1 MIKGDDLLLDLEGQ
15 MNTIKLPLMALKL
28 DELYRSPGYLHMD
41 KLDFLSALIAP
52 EFKDKVTK
60 TINNRLRT
68 AHIIGTPC
76 EISSCKDSRIRQ
88 YEPHGVPKRLAT
100 LSFIEEGQNVCILGA
115 SDSGKT
121 YLAKALGAS
130 ACEKY
135 RVSYNRCSEL
145 LESLVALKNENYGL
159 GYKSTTST
167 ERVYGMTESNTEVNS
182 CFFTSYSRK
191 TVMEDAAETLSIAAT
206 FSAKVTP
213 LEVDTALR
221 RKVIL
226 LSEAFQREYETLSPF
241 ITGKVL
247 FCDRRLG

>member
-76 EISSCKDSRIRQ
+76 EINSCKDTRIRQ

-145 LESLVALKNENYGL
+145 LESLVALKNENYGSYEKRMRKL
-159 GYKSTTST
+159 LNFQLLILDDFLLNTITD
-167 ERVYGMTESNTEVNS
+167 EREV
-182 CFFTSYSRK
+182 K
-191 TVMEDAAETLSIAAT
+191 
-206 FSAKVTP
+206 
-213 LEVDTALR
+213 
-221 RKVIL
+221 IL
-226 LSEAFQREYETLSPF
+226 LEIMEKRIELSRSTIICSQREPESWKSMIMNDEVSSNAIMKRATKHYIVMIQLKGTS
-241 ITGKVL
+241 
-247 FCDRRLG
+247 

>member
-1 MIKGDDLLLDLEGQ
+1 MINGEDIVLDLVEQ

-28 DELYRSPGYLHMD
+28 DELFRSPDYLHMD
-41 KLDFLSALIAP
+41 KLDFLSALLEP

-76 EISSCKDSRIRQ
+76 EITSCKDSKHRR
-88 YEPHGVPKRLAT
+88 YEPTGAPKL
-100 LSFIEEGQNVCILGA
+100 LSSLRFIEDGQNVCILGA

-145 LESLVALKNENYGL
+145 LESLVALKL
-159 GYKSTTST
+159 DVFK
-167 ERVYGMTESNTEVNS
+167 
-182 CFFTSYSRK
+182 
-191 TVMEDAAETLSIAAT
+191 L
-206 FSAKVTP
+206 
-213 LEVDTALR
+213 
-221 RKVIL
+221 
-226 LSEAFQREYETLSPF
+226 
-241 ITGKVL
+241 
-247 FCDRRLG
+247 

>member
-1 MIKGDDLLLDLEGQ
+1 MTNGEDMVLDLVEQ

-28 DELYRSPGYLHMD
+28 DELFRSPDFLHMD
-41 KLDFLSALIAP
+41 KLDFLSALLEP

-76 EISSCKDSRIRQ
+76 EITSCKDSKHRR
-88 YEPHGVPKRLAT
+88 YEPTGAPKL
-100 LSFIEEGQNVCILGA
+100 LSSLRFIEDGQNVCILGA

-145 LESLVALKNENYGL
+145 LESLVALKL
-159 GYKSTTST
+159 DD
-167 ERVYGMTESNTEVNS
+167 
-182 CFFTSYSRK
+182 YSRYEK
-191 TVMEDAAETLSIAAT
+191 RMRRLLNFHLLILDDFLLNTITDER
-206 FSAKVTP
+206 
-213 LEVDTALR
+213 EV
-221 RKVIL
+221 KIL
-226 LSEAFQREYETLSPF
+226 LEIMEKRIELSRSTIICSQREPESWKFMIMNDEVSSNAIKKRATKHYIVMIQLKGTS
-241 ITGKVL
+241 
-247 FCDRRLG
+247 

>member
-1 MIKGDDLLLDLEGQ
+1 MIKGDALLLDLEEQ
-15 MNTIKLPLMALKL
+15 MTTIKLPLMALKL

-41 KLDFLSALIAP
+41 KLDFLSALIVP

-76 EISSCKDSRIRQ
+76 EISSCKDTRIRQ

-145 LESLVALKNENYGL
+145 LESLVALKNENYGSYEKRMRKL
-159 GYKSTTST
+159 LNFQLLILDDFLLNTITD
-167 ERVYGMTESNTEVNS
+167 EREV
-182 CFFTSYSRK
+182 K
-191 TVMEDAAETLSIAAT
+191 
-206 FSAKVTP
+206 
-213 LEVDTALR
+213 
-221 RKVIL
+221 IL
-226 LSEAFQREYETLSPF
+226 LEIMEKRIELSRSTIICSQREPESWKSMIMNDEVSSNAIMKRATKHYIVMIQLKGTS
-241 ITGKVL
+241 
-247 FCDRRLG
+247 

>member
-1 MIKGDDLLLDLEGQ
+1 MIKGDDLLLDLEEQ

-76 EISSCKDSRIRQ
+76 EINSCKDTRIRQ

-145 LESLVALKNENYGL
+145 LESLVALKNENYGSYEKRMRKL
-159 GYKSTTST
+159 LNFQLLILDDFLLNTITD
-167 ERVYGMTESNTEVNS
+167 EREV
-182 CFFTSYSRK
+182 K
-191 TVMEDAAETLSIAAT
+191 
-206 FSAKVTP
+206 
-213 LEVDTALR
+213 
-221 RKVIL
+221 IL
-226 LSEAFQREYETLSPF
+226 LEIMEKRIELSRSTIICSQREPESWKSMIMNDEVSSNAIMKRATKHYIVMIQLKGTS
-241 ITGKVL
+241 
-247 FCDRRLG
+247 

>member
-1 MIKGDDLLLDLEGQ
+1 MTNGEDMVLDLVEQ

-28 DELYRSPGYLHMD
+28 DELFRSPDFLHMD
-41 KLDFLSALIAP
+41 KLDFLSALLEP

-76 EISSCKDSRIRQ
+76 EITSCKDSKHRR
-88 YEPHGVPKRLAT
+88 YEPTGAPKL
-100 LSFIEEGQNVCILGA
+100 LSSLRFIEDGQNVCILGA

-145 LESLVALKNENYGL
+145 LESLVALKL
-159 GYKSTTST
+159 DD
-167 ERVYGMTESNTEVNS
+167 
-182 CFFTSYSRK
+182 YSRYEK
-191 TVMEDAAETLSIAAT
+191 RMRRLLNFHLLILDDFLLNTITDER
-206 FSAKVTP
+206 
-213 LEVDTALR
+213 EV
-221 RKVIL
+221 KIL
-226 LSEAFQREYETLSPF
+226 LEIMEKRIELSRSTIICSQREPESWKSMIMNDEVSSNAIMKRATKHYIVMIQLKGTS
-241 ITGKVL
+241 
-247 FCDRRLG
+247 

>member
-1 MIKGDDLLLDLEGQ
+1 MIKGDDLLLDLEEQ

-76 EISSCKDSRIRQ
+76 EINSCKDSRIRQ

-145 LESLVALKNENYGL
+145 LESLVALKNENYGSYEKRMRKL
-159 GYKSTTST
+159 LNFQLLILDDFLHNTITD
-167 ERVYGMTESNTEVNS
+167 EREV
-182 CFFTSYSRK
+182 K
-191 TVMEDAAETLSIAAT
+191 
-206 FSAKVTP
+206 
-213 LEVDTALR
+213 
-221 RKVIL
+221 IL
-226 LSEAFQREYETLSPF
+226 LEIMEKRIELSRSTIICSQREPESWKSMIMNDEVSSNAIMKRATKHYIVMIQLKGSS
-241 ITGKVL
+241 
-247 FCDRRLG
+247 

>member
-1 MIKGDDLLLDLEGQ
+1 MIRGDDLLLDLEEQ

-145 LESLVALKNENYGL
+145 LESLVALKNENYGSYEKRMRKL
-159 GYKSTTST
+159 LNFQLLILDDFLLNTITD
-167 ERVYGMTESNTEVNS
+167 EREV
-182 CFFTSYSRK
+182 K
-191 TVMEDAAETLSIAAT
+191 
-206 FSAKVTP
+206 
-213 LEVDTALR
+213 
-221 RKVIL
+221 IL
-226 LSEAFQREYETLSPF
+226 LEIMEKRIELSRSTIICSQREPESWKSMIMNDEVSSNAIMKRATKHYIVMIQLKGTS
-241 ITGKVL
+241 
-247 FCDRRLG
+247 

>member
-1 MIKGDDLLLDLEGQ
+1 MIKGDDLLLDLEEQ

-76 EISSCKDSRIRQ
+76 EINSCKDSRIRQ

-145 LESLVALKNENYGL
+145 LESLVALKNENYGSYEKRMRKL
-159 GYKSTTST
+159 LNFQLLILDDFLLNTITD
-167 ERVYGMTESNTEVNS
+167 EREV
-182 CFFTSYSRK
+182 K
-191 TVMEDAAETLSIAAT
+191 
-206 FSAKVTP
+206 
-213 LEVDTALR
+213 
-221 RKVIL
+221 IL
-226 LSEAFQREYETLSPF
+226 LEIMEKRIELSRSTIICSQRELESWKSMIMNDEVSSNAIMKRATKHYIVMIQLKGTS
-241 ITGKVL
+241 
-247 FCDRRLG
+247 

>member
-1 MIKGDDLLLDLEGQ
+1 M
-15 MNTIKLPLMALKL
+15 
-28 DELYRSPGYLHMD
+28 
-41 KLDFLSALIAP
+41 IAP

-76 EISSCKDSRIRQ
+76 EINSCKDSRIRQ

-121 YLAKALGAS
+121 HLAKALGAS

-145 LESLVALKNENYGL
+145 LESLVTLKNENYGSYEKRMRKL
-159 GYKSTTST
+159 LNFQLLILDDFLLNTITD
-167 ERVYGMTESNTEVNS
+167 EREV
-182 CFFTSYSRK
+182 K
-191 TVMEDAAETLSIAAT
+191 
-206 FSAKVTP
+206 
-213 LEVDTALR
+213 
-221 RKVIL
+221 IL
-226 LSEAFQREYETLSPF
+226 LEIMEKRIELSRSTIICSQREPESWKSMIMNDEVSSNAIMKRATKHYIVMIQLKGTS
-241 ITGKVL
+241 
-247 FCDRRLG
+247 